1 MRYRVIVS
9 PKAEKNLC
17 SLPPAN
23 VKRLAELLDVL
34 KIKPIPAEQFDI
46 KKLRG
51 FKNAYRVRL
60 GQFRVIY
67 TVRWDENLVVILKI
81 EPRERAYR

>member
-9 PKAEKNLC
+9 PKAEKNIR

-34 KIKPIPAEQFDI
+34 KINPVPSERFDI
-46 KKLRG
+46 
-51 FKNAYRVRL
+51 KNAYRVRL

-67 TVRWDENLVVILKI
+67 TVKWNENLVVILKI